1 MSKQLHVGNQQ
12 FFRQYAPDSE
22 LPLES
27 RIFTTEYEQ
36 GNRQRGDA
44 ALPADFSSALNF
56 AISMNNE
63 LYFLRSLHLRMPV
76 TARFI
81 DEFGNSVRSPE
92 EVSSFALRNRA
103 DRAFRNIESNLNGF
117 RSQRN
122 PGDLAWEEYL
132 VTDDEYGLNLPSE
145 GVPINSVQLT
155 SATQAGRQQVRR
167 IGATPVPLQVP
178 TEENPN
184 FATRS
189 RMFSESWNYD
199 NARWE
204 GDITIP
210 VCVGPHRPY
219 SCKKSVR
226 TKFIPYIGSEGLRFE
241 WKNQKAEFDYVGQEK
256 DQMPIAKYL
265 FEQSNRLHQS
275 ARDTPIARQ
284 IGETDNFC
292 LWFSDDAAFLIV
304 PHDGSQVVG
313 QEPNGITCH
322 ADVCARFAPGSTI
335 EFDAAEFVT
344 KGQTATLHSFAADWV
359 AHPWKVF
366 RVQDCSLGGVG
377 GMFGDRGNISAAN
390 LVASVCGTGVG
401 RAKYGKVW
409 RV

>member
-132 VTDDEYGLNLPSE
+132 VTDDEWFEPAFRGGTYQTLC
-145 GVPINSVQLT
+145 NSRVL
-155 SATQAGRQQVRR
+155 
-167 IGATPVPLQVP
+167 
-178 TEENPN
+178 
-184 FATRS
+184 
-189 RMFSESWNYD
+189 
-199 NARWE
+199 
-204 GDITIP
+204 
-210 VCVGPHRPY
+210 
-219 SCKKSVR
+219 
-226 TKFIPYIGSEGLRFE
+226 LR
-241 WKNQKAEFDYVGQEK
+241 
-256 DQMPIAKYL
+256 
-265 FEQSNRLHQS
+265 
-275 ARDTPIARQ
+275 
-284 IGETDNFC
+284 
-292 LWFSDDAAFLIV
+292 
-304 PHDGSQVVG
+304 
-313 QEPNGITCH
+313 
-322 ADVCARFAPGSTI
+322 
-335 EFDAAEFVT
+335 
-344 KGQTATLHSFAADWV
+344 WV
-359 AHPWKVF
+359 AN
-366 RVQDCSLGGVG
+366 R
-377 GMFGDRGNISAAN
+377 
-390 LVASVCGTGVG
+390 
-401 RAKYGKVW
+401 
-409 RV
+409 